1 MMRRIE
7 RHDREAAE
15 KAARDKANEQQ
26 QPNQRFAQ

>member
-7 RHDREAAE
+7 RHERELAE

-26 QPNQRFAQ
+26 PNQHFAQ